1 MDGIIKLGNTS
12 ASEPVLLGNKT
23 ATMLRQL
30 ITEVRNLADAL
41 ETNQVFPAGTIAPD
55 GSMISIAGTSVINLN
70 KLLGK
75 LNPNTGNPEI
85 LSNKVKVSR

>member
-1 MDGIIKLGNTS
+1 
-12 ASEPVLLGNKT
+12 
-23 ATMLRQL
+23 
-30 ITEVRNLADAL
+30 
-41 ETNQVFPAGTIAPD
+41 